1 MVFSYY
7 IFKIGTRAREELET
21 VNFIVVAEHE
31 GTIFTAEVHAPT
43 LAVAE
48 EFASIAGLYLFHP
61 LAIAV

>member
-48 EFASIAGLYLFHP
+48 E
-61 LAIAV
+61 LAIFAWL